1 MEMYSWCLVPK
12 GAPQDYKNEA
22 YRAYTLAFGQAGTF
36 EQDDFENWTKVTRS
50 ARSTMARDLEFPYIM
65 GMDSEP
71 AEDFAGPGHVVV
83 PYVNDTNFRNLWSRW
98 GDYLAGEV

>member
-12 GAPQDYKNEA
+12 GASQEYKEEA

-50 ARSTMARDLEFPYIM
+50 AESTMVRDIDFPYIM
-65 GMDSEP
+65 GMESERD
-71 AEDFAGPGHVVV
+71 ADFPGPGHAVV

-98 GDYLAGEV
+98 GDYLAGEQ

>member
-1 MEMYSWCLVPK
+1 VPK
-12 GAPQDYKNEA
+12 DASDEYKDEA

-50 ARSTMARDLEFPYIM
+50 ARSTMVKDLDFPYIM
-65 GMDSEP
+65 GMESERDASFP
-71 AEDFAGPGHVVV
+71 GPGHVVT

-98 GDYLAGEV
+98 GDYLAGEA